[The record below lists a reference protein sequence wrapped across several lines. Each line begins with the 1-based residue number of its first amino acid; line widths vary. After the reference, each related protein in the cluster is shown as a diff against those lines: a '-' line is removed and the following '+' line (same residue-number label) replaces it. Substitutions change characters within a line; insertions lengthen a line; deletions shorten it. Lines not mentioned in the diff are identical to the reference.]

1 MKGKTANVFVY
12 ILLGMLILGLA
23 GFGIGNFGGGITSM
37 GRVGETEID
46 VNDYARALQQRL
58 RSASQQAG
66 RTVSVAEAR
75 ETGLDRQVLVQVV
88 ASAALDEEARKRGI
102 SVGDARVAQAIRD
115 MPAFQGLSGGFDR
128 QAYEFTLDQNG
139 LNPEGFERDVRE
151 GAARD
156 LLQGAVIGGV
166 AAPATFADTLIGFLA
181 ERRSFVWTPITAS
194 ALAAAP
200 ADPGTETLRA
210 FYDANPDQFEAPE
223 TRAITYVLLSP
234 EMMRAEIT
242 LPEETLRRAYEDR
255 IDEYVQP
262 ERRIVYRL
270 VMPTQEA
277 ADQAMADLA
286 SGATSFD
293 DLLAARGLDL
303 EDIGLGEVAR
313 DDLPA
318 AAADAVFGLED
329 TGDVGPIATDLG
341 PAIYRVAAIL
351 NPREVPFEDVRDEL
365 FDELALDEA
374 RRAVADEIEPL
385 NDLVASGATL
395 EEIAAETPAVL
406 DTAEI
411 TPDLAEGIA
420 AYPAFREAVQAQD
433 VGDFPELI
441 ELDDGGVAA
450 LRVDEIRPP
459 QVPPFEEIEAD
470 VRDAWIADATQKA
483 VQAQAETVK
492 ALLDGGTRPASLGL
506 SLQSEELTRDAFIA
520 GVPQFFLP
528 SVFEMQ
534 ADGVWQI
541 IEGPEASYLVRLD
554 AILPPDETDPDVDFL
569 TGLLQREA
577 DQGFAQDIFDAYAT
591 AVQAEAGLQLDQAA
605 VNAVL
610 SQLQ

>member
-166 AAPATFADTLIGFLA
+166 AAPTTFADTLIGFLA

-262 ERRIVYRL
+262 ERRIGYRL

-286 SGATSFD
+286 SGATSF
-293 DLLAARGLDL
+293 
-303 EDIGLGEVAR
+303 

-395 EEIAAETPAVL
+395 EEIASETPAVL
-406 DTAEI
+406 ETAEI

-420 AYPAFREAVQAQD
+420 GYPAFREAVQTQD

-541 IEGPEASYLVRLD
+541 IEGPDASYLVRLD
-554 AILPPDETDPDVDFL
+554 AILPPDETDPAVDFL
-569 TGLLQREA
+569 PGLLQREA
-577 DQGFAQDIFDAYAT
+577 DQGFALDIFDAYAT